1 MTSLDRTHA
10 MRWPVVA
17 IQRTE
22 LDGSGRMDG
31 HAVFVSSNTL
41 VTGHRLALSSAKAP
55 KLLPWL
61 RVRIGETDLAA
72 TVTGYS
78 HTWRLVALSARGLQG
93 KPAEWRPSRTL
104 RLGESISVVAAMGE
118 DLRATDGEIVGLRLT
133 NDGAPYERH
142 YEIETSVSAW
152 PDSAGAGLFD
162 VRGNI
167 IGVCAET
174 TPDDRLVAAPADRFA
189 VGTEKHLARALLGN
203 GVFRDA
209 IYELRR
215 LVQKPGGAEDP
226 ELWCML
232 AVGYEALGR
241 GQDRRTALRRACTL
255 DDQNAW
261 AAHAL
266 GTTLLSPPAER
277 GEARRFLQRAAAL
290 EPWNDRYK
298 MRE

>member
-1 MTSLDRTHA
+1 MS
-10 MRWPVVA
+10 WPVVA

-31 HAVFVSSNTL
+31 NAVFVSANTL
-41 VTGHRLALSSAKAP
+41 VTGHRLALSGKPA

-61 RVRIGETDLAA
+61 RVRIGEADHAA

-93 KPAEWRPSRTL
+93 QPAEWRPSRTL
-104 RLGESISVVAAMGE
+104 RLGESISVVAAMGD

-133 NDGAPYERH
+133 KGRAPYERH
-142 YEIETSVSAW
+142 YEIETSVAAW
-152 PDSAGAGLFD
+152 PDNGGAGLFD
-162 VRGNI
+162 ARGRI
-167 IGVCAET
+167 IGVCADT
-174 TPDDRLVAAPADRFA
+174 TADDRLVAAPADRFA
-189 VGTEKHLARALLGN
+189 VGTEKHQARGLLGN

-209 IYELRR
+209 VWEVRHL
-215 LVQKPGGAEDP
+215 LEKKESADDP

-232 AVGYEALGR
+232 AVCYEALGR
-241 GQDRRTALRRACTL
+241 GQDRRDALRRACAL
-255 DDQNAW
+255 DDHNAW
-261 AAHAL
+261 SAHAL
-266 GTTLLSPPAER
+266 GMSLLSPPADR
-277 GEARRFLQRAAAL
+277 GEALGFLRRAAAL